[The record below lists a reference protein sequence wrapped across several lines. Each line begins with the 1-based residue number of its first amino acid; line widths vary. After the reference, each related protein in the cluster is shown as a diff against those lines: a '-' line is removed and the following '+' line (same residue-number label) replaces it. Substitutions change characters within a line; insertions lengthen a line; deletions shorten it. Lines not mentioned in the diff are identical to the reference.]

1 MRLISTFM
9 FDKLSSLF
17 FSGLLFL
24 LLFNSQESVYVLLGS
39 AVALVIALI
48 AVNLRKVGL
57 AWSHQFISLTYIVAV
72 FSGFVLVPSQNFRLV
87 FLIASCILF
96 YFVQMNLGKESQLLQ
111 NVFLGS
117 LFIIYTA
124 IFSLQHYQNI
134 NIWLLLALIALLTF
148 MFSIQ
153 GFAGFSISSKK
164 HFIFVLTVLCVE
176 ASAGLYLWPI
186 YFPIKGAIL
195 FLLFY
200 LFWVFSVA
208 DFFGKLTR
216 KKVIFQSVI
225 VFACLV
231 ILLLSTTWRKLIG

>member
-1 MRLISTFM
+1 MRLTPTFM

-39 AVALVIALI
+39 AVALIIAIL
-48 AVNLRKVGL
+48 AVNIRKVGL

-87 FLIASCILF
+87 FLIAGCILF
-96 YFVQMNLGKESQLLQ
+96 YFVQINLGKESQLLQ

-134 NIWLLLALIALLTF
+134 SIWLLLILVFVLTLI
-148 MFSIQ
+148 FSIQ
-153 GFAGFSISSKK
+153 GFAGFSTSSKK
-164 HFIFVLTVLCVE
+164 HFIFILTIFCVE
-176 ASAGLYLWPI
+176 AFVALYLWPI
-186 YFPIKGAIL
+186 YFLIKGAIL

-200 LFWVFSVA
+200 LFWVFA
-208 DFFGKLTR
+208 TANFFGKLTA
-216 KKVIFQSVI
+216 KKIIFQSTI
-225 VFACLV
+225 VFICIV
-231 ILLLSTTWRKLIG
+231 VLLLSTTWHKLTG